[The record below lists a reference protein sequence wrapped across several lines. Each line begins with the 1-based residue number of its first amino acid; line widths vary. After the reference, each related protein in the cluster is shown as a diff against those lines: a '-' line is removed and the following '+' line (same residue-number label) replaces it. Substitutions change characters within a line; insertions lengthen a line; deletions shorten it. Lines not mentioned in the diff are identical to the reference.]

1 MAFRSGNPALNPQYF
16 QGGMASEKMTLEGT
30 ISKTMT
36 LIGLVVITAMVAFS
50 ISTTNPATSFI
61 MLIGGALGGI
71 VTLLII
77 VFTRPA
83 QPQVLMSMY
92 AILQG
97 LFVGSMS
104 YVVENMYFGGTPGVV
119 AQALIATM
127 GVFFTMLTLYRFRII
142 QPTEKFTLVIVSMTG
157 ALMLVYLL
165 NFIMF
170 LFGTSI
176 PFIHESGMIGI
187 GFSLLATGLA
197 SMFLIIDFGVIENGV
212 KFGASKNMEWY
223 GAFGLV
229 VTLIWLYIEML
240 RLIAKLR
247 D

>member
-61 MLIGGALGGI
+61 MLIGGSLGGI

-77 VFTRPA
+77 FFTRPA

-104 YVVENMYFGGTPGVV
+104 Y
-119 AQALIATM
+119 
-127 GVFFTMLTLYRFRII
+127 RFC
-142 QPTEKFTLVIVSMTG
+142 Q
-157 ALMLVYLL
+157 
-165 NFIMF
+165 
-170 LFGTSI
+170 
-176 PFIHESGMIGI
+176 
-187 GFSLLATGLA
+187 
-197 SMFLIIDFGVIENGV
+197 
-212 KFGASKNMEWY
+212 
-223 GAFGLV
+223 
-229 VTLIWLYIEML
+229 
-240 RLIAKLR
+240 
-247 D
+247 